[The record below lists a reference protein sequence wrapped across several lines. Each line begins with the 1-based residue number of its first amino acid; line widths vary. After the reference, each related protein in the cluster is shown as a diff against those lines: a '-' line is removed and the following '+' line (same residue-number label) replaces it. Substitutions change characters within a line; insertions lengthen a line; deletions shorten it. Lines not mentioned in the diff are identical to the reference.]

1 MHRYLLDASAILAF
15 MSHEPGA
22 DRVRAVLLTGE
33 AGVSAVNLHEV
44 AAKLISRGMSSIDAE
59 FQCRSMGLEVI
70 AADEE
75 VAFAAA
81 GLVPLTRALGL
92 SLGDRMC
99 LATAMRDGAI
109 AMTADRVWASMPDIT
124 MEVIR

>member
-75 VAFAAA
+75 IAFAAA

-92 SLGDRMC
+92 SLGDRTC
-99 LATAMRDGAI
+99 LATAKRDGSI

>member
-15 MSHEPGA
+15 MSREPGA

-44 AAKLISRGMSSIDAE
+44 AAKLISRGMSRIDAE

-99 LATAMRDGAI
+99 LATAKRDGSI
-109 AMTADRVWASMPDIT
+109 AMTADRVWASVPDVAV
-124 MEVIR
+124 EVVR